1 MRKRGRG
8 EIGKEK
14 DRQIQKRESKRD
26 RNVEKNMRQRAIER
40 GRE

>member
-14 DRQIQKRESKRD
+14 DRQIQKRESKRY
-26 RNVEKNMRQRAIER
+26 
-40 GRE
+40 